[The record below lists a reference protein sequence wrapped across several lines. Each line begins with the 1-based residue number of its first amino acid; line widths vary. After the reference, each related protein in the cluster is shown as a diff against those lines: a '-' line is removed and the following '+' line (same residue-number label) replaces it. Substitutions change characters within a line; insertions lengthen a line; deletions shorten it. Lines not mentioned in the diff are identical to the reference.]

1 MSRSIKVALLSG
13 LVFPGIGHMVLKQYL
28 RGWILMLAAL
38 AAMSAIVIVTTRRAL
53 AVIDSM
59 ASGEVPLDTGAIS
72 DLVSNSISSSD
83 NFIANISL
91 LVLVVVW
98 LIGIIDSYRLG
109 AIQEKSLASDVRP

>member
-38 AAMSAIVIVTTRRAL
+38 TAISVIVIVTTRRAL

-59 ASGEVPLDTGAIS
+59 ASGEIPIDTDAIS
-72 DLVSNSISSSD
+72 ELVSSSISSTD
-83 NFIANISL
+83 NFIANASL
-91 LVLVVVW
+91 LVLAVTW

-109 AIQEKSLASDVRP
+109 KTHEN